1 MLWYNLNG
9 CPAKY
14 AFNVGA
20 SLKSGFQR
28 CGIFPFS
35 PDIIRNTVQSHHEP
49 EKMMRQI
56 RQQEQEQDFEPM
68 FELLRTRYGVTSDV
82 DLNDFKEYLLLK
94 QLGLTSGTALASAVQ
109 KTLFGEAPQK
119 NRRVKNSHLSTEAGA
134 LVTSTEFIEA
144 LEMVTAERKGK
155 KAAVLTRRKLTK
167 GIPQEPQ
174 AKKQRKA

>member
-94 QLGLTSGTALASAVQ
+94 QLGLTLGTALASAVQ

-119 NRRVKNSHLSTEAGA
+119 SVVLKILICLPRLAHWSLQPNLLKPWKWLRQSVR
-134 LVTSTEFIEA
+134 
-144 LEMVTAERKGK
+144 GK
-155 KAAVLTRRKLTK
+155 K
-167 GIPQEPQ
+167 PQCWPEES
-174 AKKQRKA
+174 